1 MAKKS
6 SSGWVWVA
14 IVFAL
19 LYAFLGR
26 DKPKEV
32 SREPIRLE
40 KTAAVQSLA
49 EAPAHPRVDS
59 AQVLAAAK
67 QELLLTHT
75 GKYRSR
81 DIHAR
86 VLALL
91 EKIPEGAHEAGEARQ
106 LRSGILAAYRNR
118 TAKDASSFAA
128 QSITSTSETKR
139 AAGTAGPE
147 NTSSSGRTSGTE
159 VYTDD
164 ALRRHLALQAAS
176 PRMEGGRK
184 VTAPP
189 PLAPYQPGCAE
200 NGSCYGDVSVA
211 TGRPKTTHVR
221 GYYRRDG
228 TYVRGHYRSK

>member
-6 SSGWVWVA
+6 SSGWVWGA
-14 IVFAL
+14 IVVAL
-19 LYAFLGR
+19 LYALLGR
-26 DKPKEV
+26 DRPKEV
-32 SREPIRLE
+32 LREPIRIE
-40 KTAAVQSLA
+40 KTAPVRSLA
-49 EAPAHPRVDS
+49 EVPAPPKLDS

-91 EKIPEGAHEAGEARQ
+91 ETIPEGAPEATEARE
-106 LRSGILAAYRNR
+106 LRSGILAAYRSR
-118 TAKDASSFAA
+118 TPNEASSLAA
-128 QSITSTSETKR
+128 QRAPSTSGARR
-139 AAGTAGPE
+139 AAGIAGFG
-147 NTSSSGRTSGTE
+147 NTPTSEQAARTE

-164 ALRRHLALQAAS
+164 ALQRYLASRAAA
-176 PRMEGGRK
+176 PPIEGGSK
-184 VTAPP
+184 VSAPP
-189 PLAPYQPGCAE
+189 PRAPYQPGCAE
-200 NGSCYGDVSVA
+200 NGSCYGDISVA
-211 TGRPKTTHVR
+211 TGRPKMTHVR